1 MIVYVHVCVCV
12 CAHYVYAYWQG
23 IGDLVNGFLAAIC
36 IFYGRCDSI
45 ATNSFNGP
53 STKQQQQQQRKGER
67 RRKEGKARVG
77 REGRGGERAKAAQR
91 ETQ

>member
-1 MIVYVHVCVCV
+1 MYVCVCV

-53 STKQQQQQQRKGER
+53 STKQQQQQKNGER
-67 RRKEGKARVG
+67 GREEGKEKVV
-77 REGRGGERAKAAQR
+77 REAKGGERAKAAQQ